1 MTLEDA
7 LSYIHRVDW
16 RGSIPGLS
24 RIAALLGMLG
34 HPERAVKYIH
44 ITGTNGKGSTCA
56 MLAAILCHAGYKTG
70 LYTSPYI
77 FRFNERMQINGAPIP
92 DAALCALAEEIQPLA
107 DGMADHPTEFE
118 LVTAM
123 ALTWFARE
131 KCDIVVCEVGMGGE
145 FDATNVIPSPEAAV
159 LTNIGLDHMAYLG
172 GTVEQIAATKS
183 GIIKPGCHAV
193 LYPCAPSVQDVVAAR
208 CRAVD
213 VPLNVADFA
222 SIRSVRDSLDG
233 QVFHFGAYRS
243 LPLPLLGA
251 HQLRNAAVALTTV
264 EVLRRRGWHISED
277 AVRRG
282 LASVTWPGRFQVVRR
297 RPTVIL
303 DGGHN
308 PQCMESLAAAIR
320 EYLPGQ
326 PVTIL
331 TGVMAD
337 KDRVR
342 MYDALAPLA
351 TRFLTVTPDN
361 PRALDAGEL
370 AAFLRRYGKP
380 VTACG
385 SVADGVR
392 QMLADTPKDGTAVC
406 CGSLYLL
413 GDVAQALERA

>member
-7 LSYIHRVDW
+7 LSYIHKVDW
-16 RGSIPGLS
+16 RGSVPGLS
-24 RIAALLGMLG
+24 RIDTLLGMLG

-56 MLAAILCHAGYKTG
+56 MLAAILRQAGYKTG

-77 FRFNERMQINGAPIP
+77 FRFNERMQINGTPIS
-92 DAALCALAEEIQPLA
+92 DDSLCALVEELQPLA
-107 DGMADHPTEFE
+107 DSMADHPTEFE

-131 KCDIVVCEVGMGGE
+131 RCDIVVCEVGMGGE

-159 LTNIGLDHMAYLG
+159 LTNIGLDHTAVLG
-172 GTVEQIAATKS
+172 DTVEQIAATKS

-193 LYPCAPSVQDVVAAR
+193 LYPCAPSVREVVAAR

-233 QVFHFGAYRS
+233 QVFHFDAYRS
-243 LPLPLLGA
+243 LHLPLLGA

-264 EVLRRRGWHISED
+264 DILRRRGWHISED

-326 PVTIL
+326 PVTVL
-331 TGVMAD
+331 TGVLAD
-337 KDRVR
+337 KDFGQ

-351 TRFLTVTPDN
+351 ARFITVTPPN

>member
-1 MTLEDA
+1 
-7 LSYIHRVDW
+7 
-16 RGSIPGLS
+16 
-24 RIAALLGMLG
+24 
-34 HPERAVKYIH
+34 
-44 ITGTNGKGSTCA
+44 
-56 MLAAILCHAGYKTG
+56 
-70 LYTSPYI
+70 
-77 FRFNERMQINGAPIP
+77 
-92 DAALCALAEEIQPLA
+92 
-107 DGMADHPTEFE
+107 
-118 LVTAM
+118 M

-131 KCDIVVCEVGMGGE
+131 RCDIVVCEVGMGGE

-159 LTNIGLDHMAYLG
+159 LTNIGLDHTAVLG
-172 GTVEQIAATKS
+172 DTVEQIAATKS

-193 LYPCAPSVQDVVAAR
+193 LYPCTPSVQDVVAAR
-208 CRAVD
+208 CRAAGAPLTVVD
-213 VPLNVADFA
+213 FGAIQ
-222 SIRSVRDSLDG
+222 SISDSLDG

-243 LPLPLLGA
+243 LHLPLLGA
-251 HQLRNAAVALTTV
+251 HQLRNAAVALTAV
-264 EVLRRRGWHISED
+264 DILRQRGWHIGDD

-326 PVTIL
+326 PVTVL
-331 TGVMAD
+331 TGVLAD
-337 KDRVR
+337 KDYGK
-342 MYDALAPLA
+342 MYNQLAPLA
-351 TRFLTVTPDN
+351 ARFITVTPPN

-392 QMLADTPKDGTAVC
+392 QMLADTPKDGTAIC

-413 GDVAQALERA
+413 GDVAQALETI